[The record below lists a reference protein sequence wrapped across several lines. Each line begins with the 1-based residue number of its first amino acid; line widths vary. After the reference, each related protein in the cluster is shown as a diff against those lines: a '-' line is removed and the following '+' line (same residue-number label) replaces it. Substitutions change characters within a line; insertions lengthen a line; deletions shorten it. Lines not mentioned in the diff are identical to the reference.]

1 MNWLCLLLPQRQ
13 VSRRAT
19 FYDWG
24 RDSFVIAMK
33 KVDFSSLDVRL
44 AWINIERSDWLSVST
59 IVYCI
64 EMQTPLW
71 LFEHELWPFDNF
83 HSCRADTQTHFCTC
97 FLLMCVLVI
106 AVIVEIMYILCYWK
120 KEMATYRHWSA
131 SLWRDPDDVPHCRI
145 LSPDKTEWRIIS
157 ATLCGWRRCF
167 VADQLWFMTRIREEE
182 DWKLLALSIVFAN
195 FFLLV
200 NFCIISC
207 SIVWLYFRNNYTT

>member
-44 AWINIERSDWLSVST
+44 AWINSERSDWLSVST

-83 HSCRADTQTHFCTC
+83 HSCHADTQTHFCTC

-106 AVIVEIMYILCYWK
+106 AVIVEIMYIVHTMLL
-120 KEMATYRHWSA
+120 KEGNGDLQTLICVLVARSRWCSTLSNPVPWQNWMADYLGYT
-131 SLWRDPDDVPHCRI
+131 LWM
-145 LSPDKTEWRIIS
+145 KTLFR
-157 ATLCGWRRCF
+157 GWPVMVHDTHTRRRRLK
-167 VADQLWFMTRIREEE
+167 VI
-182 DWKLLALSIVFAN
+182 SIVN
-195 FFLLV
+195 
-200 NFCIISC
+200 CIC
-207 SIVWLYFRNNYTT
+207 